1 MSIRINHAKNFKGKA
16 YVAADE
22 LDKLIQSLALAG
34 IPDRTSTEN
43 TWKLDFTYAD
53 QTGTDKKVAADL
65 TAIKDYIDKGIA
77 DKAITVDAGA
87 GITIDTSN
95 TLKPVISADVDGSTI
110 VMSGTG
116 NTAKLASG
124 LKIKK
129 LDTATEGYAASYTLA
144 DKDGNAIAGA
154 GVIDIVKDQFIKS
167 AQFGWADTATSEPSN
182 WNAQKAQISGT
193 AYPCIKI
200 EVWTNTDGN
209 ASNDTTTT
217 TLYIPLNDV
226 FTEYTAQ
233 NGVTITNDSI
243 IEGVVDTAASEEVYT
258 AKGATAAVLSV
269 GTAGFKV
276 ANIQAAIDNAVTAEH
291 ETASAAIKDLEGDV
305 KSFASNTSAAVDTLN
320 TRIETV
326 AGNAQTAAGNA
337 QANAIKYASD
347 VADNAQS
354 AVQTVGAA
362 VDALDTK
369 VSEAIASVNT
379 NVETA
384 INTTIANVN
393 TAVNANVTAV
403 NTNVGNAV
411 ASVNEKVNGSIDN
424 VNAQVTAFKGTV
436 NETVGTVK
444 TAMDNLADGVNA
456 AVTARSTQLTNAVE
470 VVETSVTIE
479 PAEYT
484 ANNGVITKTVEA
496 KYIMAVYGKGGM
508 QIYPEITRGSETAT
522 TGVYTFTLKAD
533 YGASPAEA
541 DKDTQWNVIC
551 VKPLPA
557 YGNHTVAVTG
567 YSNNIAYTGA
577 EKATDATYS
586 LVKKTDAAA
595 VDADKVTYTANTAVA
610 ETTVGKGTAGTEV
623 TTVGNGTAA
632 TAPATDGIAVTKNPP
647 VYK

>member
-22 LDKLIQSLALAG
+22 LDKLIQSLTLAG

-53 QTGTDKKVAADL
+53 QTGTEKKVAADL

-95 TLKPVISADVDGSTI
+95 ALHPVIAADVDEATI
-110 VMSGTG
+110 ILSGEG

-124 LKIKK
+124 LTIVK
-129 LDTATEGYAASYTLA
+129 LGTATTGKAASYELHDAKGQKIGETIDI
-144 DKDGNAIAGA
+144 DKDRFL
-154 GVIDIVKDQFIKS
+154 KD
-167 AQFGWADTATSEPSN
+167 ATFGWATDSAGTGFVVPNEKTEATTVPV
-182 WNAQKAQISGT
+182 IRFR
-193 AYPCIKI
+193 
-200 EVWTNTDGN
+200 
-209 ASNDTTTT
+209 
-217 TLYIPLNDV
+217 V
-226 FTEYTAQ
+226 FTKSEGTDSSDAETTFYVDCTTFYREYEAQ
-233 NGVTITNDSI
+233 NGVTIVDGNKI
-243 IEGVVDTAASEEVYT
+243 QGVVDTAASEKVYT
-258 AKGATAAVLSV
+258 AKGATASVLEV

-291 ETASAAIKDLEGDV
+291 ETASAAIETLEGAV
-305 KSFASNTSAAVDTLN
+305 KSFANSTNAAVTALN

-326 AGNAQTAAGNA
+326 ATNAQTAAGNA
-337 QANAIKYASD
+337 QANAIKYAAD
-347 VADNAQS
+347 VADNAQTAIQ
-354 AVQTVGAA
+354 AVGSA

-369 VSEAIASVNT
+369 VSAAITTVNT
-379 NVETA
+379 NVEKA
-384 INTTIANVN
+384 IDDVIVSVN

-424 VNAQVTAFKGTV
+424 VNASVTTFKGTV
-436 NETVGTVK
+436 NDTVVSVK
-444 TAMDNLADGVNA
+444 TAMDNLAAGVND
-456 AVTARSTQLTNAVE
+456 AVTARSNQLANAVE
-470 VVETSVTIE
+470 VVESSVTI
-479 PAEYT
+479 ADSEYT
-484 ANNGVITKTVEA
+484 ANAGVIKKTVSA

-522 TGVYTFTLKAD
+522 TGVYEFTLSAD

-541 DKDTQWNVIC
+541 DKDTQWNIIC

-557 YGNHTVAVTG
+557 YTGNSVTVTG
-567 YSNNIAYTGA
+567 YSNTIAYTGA

-586 LVKKTDAAA
+586 TVTKTDAAA
-595 VDADKVTYTANTAVA
+595 VDAADVDYTADTAVA
-610 ETTVGKGTAGTEV
+610 GTTVAKGSAGTAGTAV
-623 TTVGNGTAA
+623 DKGDAA
-632 TAPATDGIAVTKNPP
+632 TPPATTGISVDKAKPE
-647 VYK
+647 YKVQA